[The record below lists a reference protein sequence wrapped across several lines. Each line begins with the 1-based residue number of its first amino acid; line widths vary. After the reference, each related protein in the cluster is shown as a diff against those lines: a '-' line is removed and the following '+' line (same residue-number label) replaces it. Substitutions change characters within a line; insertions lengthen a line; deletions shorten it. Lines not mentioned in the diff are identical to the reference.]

1 MVDKSGRVAVQVGS
15 SPKSAHPDIKRSSG
29 HHHMSKK
36 IILIAMSALV
46 LALAALVFILSSG
59 VDNSAAPAA
68 TATAEAKPT
77 AAKKANQSS
86 NQEVMPSPLSG
97 ESGRLVEPDSQVSTN
112 EIDPDSREAILVKI
126 QDAMATYSDEGVVV
140 VEPLLFSPDLEIRE
154 SAIEAMKQIATP
166 GAAKSLRR
174 AANKP
179 AISPMDKKN
188 FLEAAEFIELPPYQF
203 KKKQ

>member
-1 MVDKSGRVAVQVGS
+1 MS
-15 SPKSAHPDIKRSSG
+15 IKN
-29 HHHMSKK
+29 
-36 IILIAMSALV
+36 ILIAMSALV
-46 LALAALVFILSSG
+46 LALASLVFILSSG
-59 VDNSAAPAA
+59 VDSSVAPSA
-68 TATAEAKPT
+68 TATAEAKPS
-77 AAKKANQSS
+77 AAKNAKQSP
-86 NQEVMPSPLSG
+86 NHEVLPTPLSG
-97 ESGRLVEPDSQVSTN
+97 GSGRPVEPDSQVSTT

-154 SAIEAMKQIATP
+154 SAIEAMKQIGTP

-179 AISPMDKKN
+179 AISPMDKKI
-188 FLEAAEFIELPPYQF
+188 FLETAEFIELPPYQF